1 MNVEHYDVARRAR
14 RRRTTRRAVVAL
26 AAAIAAGCA
35 AEPVPAQQPGQTHSS
50 QHHNYR
56 LVTVVSG
63 LEHPWSVAFLTGGDM
78 LVTER
83 AGRLRLVRN
92 GELQPQ
98 PIAGVPEVRA
108 RGQGGL
114 LDVVPHP
121 AFATNRLIYLSF
133 SKPGPGGG
141 TTAVIRGR
149 LEDGRLADVQ
159 EILEARAWTN
169 AGQHFG
175 SRMVFDSAGY
185 LYVSIGDRGAMREA
199 QNLGNHQGNVLR
211 LHDDGRVPADNPFV
225 GRAGA
230 LPEVWTYGNRNIQGL
245 AVHPVTGAIWGTEH
259 GPRGGDE
266 LNLLLPGRNYG
277 WPVITYGINYNGTP
291 ITDIQQRAGMEQP
304 VHYWVPSIATSGTT
318 IYAGDAFP
326 AWQGDFFVGGLAG
339 QHLARIRIDANHRV
353 VENEKLLEG
362 VGRIRDVR
370 TGPDGFLYVLLD
382 NADAQLIRLEP
393 AP

>member
-1 MNVEHYDVARRAR
+1 MNVERHNVANRAR
-14 RRRTTRRAVVAL
+14 PRRS
-26 AAAIAAGCA
+26 IAALVAMLATGCA
-35 AEPVPAQQPGQTHSS
+35 AEPAPAQQPGQTHAS
-50 QHHNYR
+50 QHHGYR

-63 LEHPWSVAFLTGGDM
+63 LEHPWSVAFLPGGDM

-83 AGRLRLVRN
+83 PGRLRLIRS

-114 LDVVPHP
+114 LDVVLHP
-121 AFATNRLIYLSF
+121 DFATNRLVYLSY
-133 SKPGPGGG
+133 SKPGDQGG

-159 EILEARAWTN
+159 EILEARAWSN

-185 LYVSIGDRGAMREA
+185 LYVSIGDRGAMQEA

-225 GRAGA
+225 GRTGA
-230 LPEVWTYGNRNIQGL
+230 LPEVWTHGNRNIQGM
-245 AVHPVTGAIWGTEH
+245 AVHPVTGAIWATEH

-266 LNLLLPGRNYG
+266 LNLLQSGRNYG
-277 WPVITYGINYNGTP
+277 WPVITYGINYSGTS
-291 ITDIQQRAGMEQP
+291 ITDIQQKPGMEQP

-318 IYAGDAFP
+318 IYAGTAFP
-326 AWQGDFFVGGLAG
+326 AWQGDFFIGGLAG
-339 QHLARIRIDANHRV
+339 QHLARLRVDANNRV

-382 NADAQLIRLEP
+382 NADAQLIRIEP